1 VPRVVV
7 DVMPKPEILDAQ
19 GKAVLGALARLGFP
33 EVSEVRQGKRF
44 ELVVGAAAGD
54 AAALQARMEEIA
66 GTLLANPVIETYTVR
81 VEPDDASDPLETKET
96 A

>member
-1 VPRVVV
+1 MPRVVV

-33 EVSEVRQGKRF
+33 EVTEVRQGKRF
-44 ELVVGAAAGD
+44 ELVVGADASD

-66 GTLLANPVIETYTVR
+66 GTLLANPVIETYAVR
-81 VEPDDASDPLETKET
+81 VEPDDTPEPHMTKEI